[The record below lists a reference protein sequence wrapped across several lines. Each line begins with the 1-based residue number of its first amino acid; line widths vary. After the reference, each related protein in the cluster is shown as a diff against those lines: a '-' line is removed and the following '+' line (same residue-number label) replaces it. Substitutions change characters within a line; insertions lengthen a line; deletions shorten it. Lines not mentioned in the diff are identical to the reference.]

1 MDRKL
6 ISVLHKS
13 HGFQAWIK
21 KSASIFGNFFIINN
35 EIKNYVTKQSRVY
48 WSQDILWSRGFWPL
62 CVEEEGTVRMEY
74 ECSFGESAVINITPG
89 ELLICLEMVL
99 YWPMLLMLGHPA
111 VVKAGLLIVCTIS
124 ISSVQFSCSVVFDS
138 LPPHESQHARP
149 PCPSS
154 TPGVHPDS
162 CPLSQWCH
170 PAISSSVVPFS
181 SCP

>member
-1 MDRKL
+1 MDRKW

-35 EIKNYVTKQSRVY
+35 ETKNYVTKQSRVY

-74 ECSFGESAVINITPG
+74 DCSFGESAVINITPG

-99 YWPMLLMLGHPA
+99 YWPMLLLLGHPA
-111 VVKAGLLIVCTIS
+111 VVKVRLLIVCTIS
-124 ISSVQFSCSVVFDS
+124 IPVTKRTLYIEDYQELRREIHGFCETYCFVS
-138 LPPHESQHARP
+138 
-149 PCPSS
+149 
-154 TPGVHPDS
+154 
-162 CPLSQWCH
+162 
-170 PAISSSVVPFS
+170 ISYKG
-181 SCP
+181 